1 MRHTGDRHPGR
12 PALPFHWLCFPLPPY
27 RPQAATKTANSNLAS
42 KNTEIAGLKKQLT
55 AAKSAT
61 TTNKAAARPAVAT
74 ATDAC
79 GTLQNQ
85 LDAKTAE
92 LTLALQKLANLNKLL
107 ATTEGLLKSTQSSLD
122 IANDKLIAA
131 QSAEGAPSVPCLLL
145 SMGTL
150 PEQTARAVRA
160 GSALCQAACG
170 AVSLPRQPRTTLNKP
185 PPTSWHQAATGRL
198 PPCCPPTPA
207 PTLPLRPAHRRLQ
220 GRPVQRAG

>member
-1 MRHTGDRHPGR
+1 MGTGGAADSTADAGAAAGAARELLATPTCQQQLTTARSQAATCQKSVTNLNNKLKAAQVRPPTTCDRSR
-12 PALPFHWLCFPLPPY
+12 CATQLTAVPAAEPFLIGFAPPPH

-42 KNTEIAGLKKQLT
+42 KNTEIASLKKQLT

-61 TTNKAAARPAVAT
+61 TTTKAAVRPAMAT

-79 GTLQNQ
+79 GTLQDQ

-131 QSAEGAPSVPCLLL
+131 QSAEGAPSVPCLLC
-145 SMGTL
+145 SAGTL
-150 PEQTARAVRA
+150 LEHTA
-160 GSALCQAACG
+160 
-170 AVSLPRQPRTTLNKP
+170 
-185 PPTSWHQAATGRL
+185 
-198 PPCCPPTPA
+198 
-207 PTLPLRPAHRRLQ
+207 
-220 GRPVQRAG
+220 